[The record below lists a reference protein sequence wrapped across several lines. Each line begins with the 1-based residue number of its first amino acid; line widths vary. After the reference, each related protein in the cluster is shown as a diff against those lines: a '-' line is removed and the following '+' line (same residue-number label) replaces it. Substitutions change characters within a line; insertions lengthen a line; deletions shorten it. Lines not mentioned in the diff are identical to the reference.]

1 MLSIVAATLFLTPTK
16 ILKALQQTTFDVP
29 RMKNET
35 DEDVNDLVEQLEK
48 LRVEREETNRVYHR
62 AIRQS
67 NEKEKDLIDRIHHQ
81 SNKDANNKNSGKPK
95 AAQRRKLGQTDDEQ
109 FKQNLYRNKKN
120 HIICGDIVRITNHYR
135 PNEYGYEGTVDYVG
149 RTMVEF
155 YHRPTKAIYSR
166 AWWNLE
172 VVERYKK

>member
-1 MLSIVAATLFLTPTK
+1 MLSIVAATSFLTPTK

-35 DEDVNDLVEQLEK
+35 DEDVNDLVEQLEQ

-95 AAQRRKLGQTDDEQ
+95 AAQRR
-109 FKQNLYRNKKN
+109 
-120 HIICGDIVRITNHYR
+120 
-135 PNEYGYEGTVDYVG
+135 
-149 RTMVEF
+149 
-155 YHRPTKAIYSR
+155 
-166 AWWNLE
+166 AWAD
-172 VVERYKK
+172 